1 MSEYENNAEQTI
13 DVDAVLVDK
22 RSILQVLGCL
32 MVDPTLFDGYKFED
46 GDFYLPFHRLI
57 YSIIFNLYNTGAE
70 KIDAFA
76 IDSYCSRY
84 PKQYELFNDNHGID
98 YINGAIELAQINNF
112 KYYYDRLKK
121 FSYLRYLK
129 DECHLDIRPL
139 YDYTVNDFATQ
150 ERFDKETIED
160 LIAKVE
166 NKMITVPQSKYCSN
180 VQVEEFRAGEGL
192 RKQKEKWKEKPDYG
206 ISLQSDI
213 ISTIVRGARLGKIF
227 LYSGSSGS
235 GKTRLNYGNMA
246 HISVPYYY
254 DYDAKDFIYTGMD
267 NPTLII
273 QTELQKE
280 ENQSLILAYVSGVN
294 EEHIRSGNYDAGEEA
309 RVDKAIEYIESSPL
323 RFVVIHD
330 FSVNEI
336 VNIIRR
342 YKREYGVLYYL
353 FDYIQMSQSLIM
365 ETAKMSN
372 GMRLREDQIIFLA
385 VDRLKNLC
393 NELGVFLQS
402 GSQLNGTYKDAA
414 VKDETML
421 RSAKSMADRVD
432 FAEIGLPPTES
443 ELKAVSSYIPR
454 TVGMHTPNLVRSIYK
469 CRATKWTKI
478 KVWQYADLGT
488 CRTEDLF
495 VTNNNNVLINIPVVQ
510 IVSDGQVI
518 DSEGRVVGKSFDA
531 QIESVLN
538 ENSVDI
544 NKVDP
549 EEIYDTMNPTARE
562 EAVNNFDEDID
573 KMSELQRMMAE
584 QGW

>member
-1 MSEYENNAEQTI
+1 MEENNISVEQEEF
-13 DVDAVLVDK
+13 DVDSLLIDK

-32 MVDPTLFDGYKFED
+32 MRDPTFFDSYKFED
-46 GDFYLPFHRLI
+46 TDFYLPFHRLI
-57 YSIIFNLYNTGAE
+57 YSIVFNLYNTGAE

-84 PKQYELFNDNHGID
+84 PKQYQLFNDNHGLD

-121 FSYLRYLK
+121 FAYLRYLK
-129 DECHLDIRPL
+129 DECGIDIKPL
-139 YDYTVNDFATQ
+139 YDYTSTDYSVQ
-150 ERFDKETIED
+150 EKFDKESIED

-166 NKMITVPQSKYCSN
+166 NKLVTVPQSKYCSN

-206 ISLQSDI
+206 ISLQSDL
-213 ISTIVRGARLGKIF
+213 ISTITRGARLGKVF
-227 LYSGSSGS
+227 LYSGASGS

-254 DYDAKDFIYTGMD
+254 DYQEKDFVYTGMD

-294 EEHIRSGNYDAGEEA
+294 EEHIRSGNYEPGEEA

-323 RFVVIHD
+323 RFVVVHD

-393 NELGVFLQS
+393 NDLGVFLQS

-443 ELKAVSSYIPR
+443 ELKAVMDYIPR
-454 TVGMHTPNLVRSIYK
+454 GIGMKQPNLVRSIYK

-488 CRTEDLF
+488 CRTEDMF
-495 VTNNNNVLINIPVVQ
+495 VTNNSNTLINIPVVQ
-510 IVSDGQVI
+510 IVSGGQVI
-518 DSEGRVVGKSFDA
+518 DSQGRIVGKTLDSE
-531 QIESVLN
+531 IEAAIS

-544 NKVDP
+544 SKVSA
-549 EEIYDTMNPTARE
+549 EEIYDTMNPNLE
-562 EAVNNFDEDID
+562 ESPDLPFEEDEAV
-573 KMSELQRMMAE
+573 SEIQRKIAA